1 MRYYFKRY
9 RNGMQRIKQWL
20 PLVLLPL
27 AVYLLAA
34 GASPDRFSVTQKIAV
49 QKTAPI
55 ALSRTPV
62 DCLPMAELLS
72 RPAELFLDDFAM
84 MELTKQILKGAVTG
98 PKEATDLR
106 DLKGMI
112 ESSLMLKPDSDDAVH
127 VGYYGPDM
135 SQGRFFVTYYAQRLV
150 NRSKE
155 GIVRTM
161 RNQNRNMET
170 GGASQPQN
178 AAGTEMPATL
188 QPAALGGEMQVLEHR
203 SMWRMDRLFP
213 AMVILLVSLMI
224 WCIAAGIA
232 EWMDP
237 SFSTERQV
245 SRYLNIPVVGV
256 VPNMSPLIQRLEAKK

>member
-20 PLVLLPL
+20 PLVLLPSVIYIL
-27 AVYLLAA
+27 VAA
-34 GASPDRFSVTQKIAV
+34 ASPDRFSVTQKIAV

-62 DCLPMAELLS
+62 DCLPLTELLS

-84 MELTKQILKGAVTG
+84 MDLTKQILKGAVTG

-106 DLKGMI
+106 DLKGMV
-112 ESSLMLKPDSDDAVH
+112 ESSLTLKPDGDDAVQ

-135 SQGRFFVTYYAQRLV
+135 NHGRFFVNYYAQRLV
-150 NRSKE
+150 SRSKE
-155 GIVRTM
+155 GISRTM
-161 RNQNRNMET
+161 RSQSRSLDT
-170 GGASQPQN
+170 SGSSQPQ
-178 AAGTEMPATL
+178 ATETPAML
-188 QPAALGGEMQVLEHR
+188 QPAAMGGEVQVQEHR
-203 SMWRMDRLFP
+203 SLWRSDRLFP
-213 AMVILLVSLMI
+213 TTVILLVTWMV

-232 EWMDP
+232 EWLDP

-256 VPNMSPLIQRLEAKK
+256 VPNMGPLIQRLEAKK

>member
-9 RNGMQRIKQWL
+9 RNGMHRIKQWL
-20 PLVLLPL
+20 PLILLP
-27 AVYLLAA
+27 AVIYILVAA
-34 GASPDRFSVTQKIAV
+34 ASPDRFFVAQKIAV

-84 MELTKQILKGAVTG
+84 MDLTKQILKGAVTG

-112 ESSLMLKPDSDDAVH
+112 ESSLTLKPDSDAAVQ

-135 SQGRFFVTYYAQRLV
+135 NQGRFFVNYYAQRLV
-150 NRSKE
+150 SRSKE
-155 GIVRTM
+155 GISRTM
-161 RNQNRNMET
+161 RSQSRNLDAS
-170 GGASQPQN
+170 GASQPQN
-178 AAGTEMPATL
+178 ATGTETPAVL
-188 QPAALGGEMQVLEHR
+188 QPAALGGEVQVQEHR
-203 SMWRMDRLFP
+203 SLWRSDRLFP
-213 AMVILLVSLMI
+213 TTVILLTTLLI

-256 VPNMSPLIQRLEAKK
+256 VPNMVPLIQRLEVKK